1 MSKIYIKTFGCQ
13 MNMYDS
19 ARMRDALGTLGYET
33 TDNPAEADIL
43 LLNTCHIR
51 EKASEK
57 LFSEIGRLNE
67 FKSIRAKEKKN
78 TLIIVC
84 GCVVQAEG
92 AEILQRA
99 HAVDIAVGPQNY
111 HRLPE
116 LVARYNRKKGR
127 VLEADFPAD
136 SKFDYLPKTKATSA
150 SCFLAVQE
158 GCDNFCTYCVVPY
171 TRGCEY
177 SRSADEIIQEAKDL
191 VSTGAKEIMLL
202 GQNVNCWHGDGASDL
217 GELIY
222 RIAEIDGLERIRYT
236 TSYPSKITENL
247 VRAHAEVE
255 KLMPYIHLPIQSGSD
270 SVLKAMN
277 RLYTAS
283 EYIDIIGR
291 FREARPDIAIS
302 SDFIVGFP
310 GETDKDF
317 EQTLEVVKKVKC
329 TSSFSFKY
337 SPRPGTPASLMK
349 NQIPEGVKTERLMR
363 LQALLLEQQKEAYE
377 AVVGKVLPV
386 LLTEKGKKDGQL
398 IGYTPYLQ
406 STHVS
411 LDDSYLN
418 KIVSLKITKASATS
432 LSSELSCDI
441 KKQ

>member
-19 ARMRDALGTLGYET
+19 ARMRDALGTLGYES

-222 RIAEIDGLERIRYT
+222 RIAEINGLERIRYT

-317 EQTLEVVKKVKC
+317 EQTLEVVKKVKY

-349 NQIPEGVKTERLMR
+349 NQIPEDVKTERLMR
-363 LQALLLEQQKEAYE
+363 LQTLLLEQQKEAYE
-377 AVVGKVLPV
+377 SVVGKVLPV

-441 KKQ
+441 TK